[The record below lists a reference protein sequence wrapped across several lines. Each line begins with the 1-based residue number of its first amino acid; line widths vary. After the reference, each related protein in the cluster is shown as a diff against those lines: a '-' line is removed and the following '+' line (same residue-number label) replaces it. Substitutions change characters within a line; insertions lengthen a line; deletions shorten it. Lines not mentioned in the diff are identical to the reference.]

1 MARAPAACIVA
12 AEACAL
18 EHTRVAL
25 KAKGPCLPP
34 RLRLLPPV
42 SRHRLRSLL
51 LQRQTRPTRL
61 RATVLGPL
69 ALMILLVSTGARPA
83 STAVL
88 KLVVV
93 FSYSRLYCSLP
104 LCVPP
109 PSLPLSLFSQTTAKP
124 VAQAAPPPIDKQAE
138 AMTATTTFLPKL
150 ARGGATTSNATDAVA
165 DRAKI
170 RGSPPR
176 RSQRPDRRAGVPLHD
191 ESRRTLRCRPS
202 SRSGLDG
209 RGRRIQRTRVQV
221 RAGHRRDR
229 RRPRDRRSHCAAD
242 RVPGA

>member
-25 KAKGPCLPP
+25 SSQGPCLPP

-51 LQRQTRPTRL
+51 LQRQNRPNRL

-69 ALMILLVSTGARPA
+69 ALMILLVSTGARPT
-83 STAVL
+83 STAVP
-88 KLVVV
+88 KLMVV

-109 PSLPLSLFSQTTAKP
+109 PSLPLSLYLQTTAKP

-138 AMTATTTFLPKL
+138 ATTATTTFLKL
-150 ARGGATTSNATDAVA
+150 ARGGTTTSNATDAVA
-165 DRAKI
+165 DPAEI
-170 RGSPPR
+170 RGSP
-176 RSQRPDRRAGVPLHD
+176 SQRD
-191 ESRRTLRCRPS
+191 EGHETTHKTTADITH
-202 SRSGLDG
+202 GIMTG
-209 RGRRIQRTRVQV
+209 QV
-221 RAGHRRDR
+221 
-229 RRPRDRRSHCAAD
+229 
-242 RVPGA
+242 